1 MKKTKKK
8 LWMILGL
15 SALIVAGTTLAIW
28 HQNIQKTNNLK
39 ADSMKATVTEKYT
52 PSTPDS
58 TVTKEVSFKN
68 DGTTDA
74 FLRVAYVE
82 NWQKE
87 DAEGNSVLLS
97 NKANGTEVAVKNW
110 TKSFSDYWQ
119 DGKDG
124 WFYYK
129 YVLQSGEST
138 EKILNS
144 VTFPDY
150 RQEAYK
156 SYADADYSLHF
167 KVEMLQASTG
177 DATLNKDKVNE
188 EASKT
193 VFGKSATVDYVYKT
207 VTWK

>member
-8 LWMILGL
+8 LWVILGL

-28 HQNIQKTNNLK
+28 HQNIQKTNHLK

-156 SYADADYSLHF
+156 SYADADYSLYF

>member
-28 HQNIQKTNNLK
+28 HQNIQKTNHLK

-156 SYADADYSLHF
+156 SYADADYSLYF

>member
-1 MKKTKKK
+1 
-8 LWMILGL
+8 
-15 SALIVAGTTLAIW
+15 
-28 HQNIQKTNNLK
+28 
-39 ADSMKATVTEKYT
+39 MKATVTEKYA
-52 PSTPDS
+52 PSTPDG

-97 NKANGTEVAVKNW
+97 NKANGTDVAVKNW
-110 TKSFSDYWQ
+110 TESFSGDWQ

-129 YVLQSGEST
+129 YVLPSGEST

-150 RQEAYK
+150 RQESYK
-156 SYADADYSLHF
+156 SYADADYSLYF

-177 DATLNKDKVNE
+177 DATLNKDKVNK

>member
-1 MKKTKKK
+1 MSRVRKK
-8 LWMILGL
+8 LWVVCGL
-15 SALIVAGTTLAIW
+15 SVLLVIGTTLAVW
-28 HQNIQKTNNLK
+28 HQRIQHTNHLEADTIK
-39 ADSMKATVTEKYT
+39 AQVVENFT
-52 PSTPDS
+52 PSEPKD
-58 TVTKEVSFKN
+58 TVTKDVSFKN
-68 DGTTDA
+68 EGTTDV
-74 FLRVAYVE
+74 FVRVAYVE
-82 NWQKE
+82 TWKKKDRNNE
-87 DAEGNSVLLS
+87 TMLLS
-97 NKANGTEVAVKNW
+97 NQLSGKDVATKNW

-156 SYADADYSLHF
+156 SYADADYSLYF

>member
-156 SYADADYSLHF
+156 SYADADYSLYF

>member
-1 MKKTKKK
+1 M
-8 LWMILGL
+8 
-15 SALIVAGTTLAIW
+15 IVAGTTLAIW

-156 SYADADYSLHF
+156 SYADADYSLYF

>member
-39 ADSMKATVTEKYT
+39 ADSMKAMVTEKYT

-156 SYADADYSLHF
+156 SYADADYSLYF